1 MCRTVEVEE
10 EAWAGGPA
18 PPAAAAFNSLS
29 AKTRRK
35 LPDLPPP
42 PPSHLLILLVCD
54 CELQRSVQSYL
65 PSLLLALLHVHGE
78 KAVTALHTTG

>member
-1 MCRTVEVEE
+1 MEE

-18 PPAAAAFNSLS
+18 PPAAAFNSLS

-35 LPDLPPP
+35 LPDLPP
-42 PPSHLLILLVCD
+42 SHLLVSLVCD

-65 PSLLLALLHVHGE
+65 PSLLLTLLHVHGE
-78 KAVTALHTTG
+78 KAVTTLHTTG

>member
-1 MCRTVEVEE
+1 MEVEE

-18 PPAAAAFNSLS
+18 PPAAVAFNSLS

-35 LPDLPPP
+35 LPDL

>member
-1 MCRTVEVEE
+1 MEVEE

-42 PPSHLLILLVCD
+42 ASHLLVLLVCD